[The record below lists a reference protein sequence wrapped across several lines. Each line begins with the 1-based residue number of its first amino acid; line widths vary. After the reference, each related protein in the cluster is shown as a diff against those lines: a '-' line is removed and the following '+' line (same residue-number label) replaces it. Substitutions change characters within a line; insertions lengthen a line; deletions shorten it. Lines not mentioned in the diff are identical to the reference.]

1 MREPAQVLAGLF
13 EYVGVDA
20 GAAAVGQVAAAR
32 HEALPRM
39 SEHRT
44 TPDPEASIGR
54 YARDLDPA
62 LLAECERRLGKSI
75 AILGYSL
82 AGSAREA

>member
-1 MREPAQVLAGLF
+1 LF

-20 GAAAVGQVAAAR
+20 GAAAVGQVAATR

-62 LLAECERRLGKSI
+62 LLAECERRLGESI
-75 AILGYSL
+75 AILGYPL
-82 AGSAREA
+82 AGAAREA